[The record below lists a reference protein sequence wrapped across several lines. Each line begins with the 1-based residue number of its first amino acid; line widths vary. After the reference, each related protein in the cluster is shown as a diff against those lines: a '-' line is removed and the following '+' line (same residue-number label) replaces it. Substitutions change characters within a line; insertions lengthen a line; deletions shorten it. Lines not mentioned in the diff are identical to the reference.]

1 MSKKHFPLLYLL
13 FLYLY
18 GSLVVDHLLLFPAM
32 VTKEQLSKSILTFAT
47 HSKGLAEN
55 KVSYTLKEY

>member
-1 MSKKHFPLLYLL
+1 MNKRHFPLLYLL

-18 GSLVVDHLLLFPAM
+18 GLIVHHLLLFPAV

-47 HSKGLAEN
+47 HLKGLAEN
-55 KVSYTLKEY
+55 KVSYTSREY